1 MRDEFEWCILN
12 KNTQISSLLSLL
24 NKKAG
29 KELRLRD
36 MLRKYSI
43 LFMYEYYKWIRIRF
57 WDPVE
62 EKIDESFEIEDKEDD
77 EDNEMTMVILSYNE
91 RFNSFTELLR
101 LFHHYEKNIEDE
113 NDSLGQYVRNQIK
126 NVLNY
131 ILNKK

>member
-126 NVLNY
+126 NVLNC

>member
-126 NVLNY
+126 NVVNY

>member
-126 NVLNY
+126 NVLNCY
-131 ILNKK
+131 

>member
-43 LFMYEYYKWIRIRF
+43 LYMYEYYKWIRIRF

-113 NDSLGQYVRNQIK
+113 NDSLRQYVRNQIK
-126 NVLNY
+126 NVVNY

>member
-62 EKIDESFEIEDKEDD
+62 EKIDESFEIEDKEDN

>member
-62 EKIDESFEIEDKEDD
+62 EKIDESFEIEDKEDN

-126 NVLNY
+126 NVLNC

>member
-77 EDNEMTMVILSYNE
+77 EDNEMTVVILSYNE